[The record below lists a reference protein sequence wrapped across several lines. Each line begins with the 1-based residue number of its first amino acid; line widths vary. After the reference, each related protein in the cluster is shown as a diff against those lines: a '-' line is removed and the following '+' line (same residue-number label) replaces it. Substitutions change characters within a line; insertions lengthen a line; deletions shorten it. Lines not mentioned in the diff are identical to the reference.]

1 MPLKMKQAM
10 VIPILKKSHLNSKE
24 LKNYRPVSNLS
35 FTSKLTEKVVAARL
49 IDHLQRHNLQEPL
62 PANVPSQSTK

>member
-10 VIPILKKSHLNSKE
+10 VIPILKKSYLNNKE

-35 FTSKLTEKVVAARL
+35 FTSTLTEKVVAARL

-62 PANVPSQSTK
+62 LANVPSQSTK